1 MLKLKDNIQTQM
13 KDHMAEFM
21 NRNDSREKFQDK
33 IKQLEKEKEKRSISP
48 VQDNTSDSEIL
59 FENKNQSNVKQSGIS
74 EKTLQMVEMKK
85 NY

>member
-1 MLKLKDNIQTQM
+1 M

-33 IKQLEKEKEKRSISP
+33 IKQLEREKEKRSISP